1 MNNDTDRHC
10 NDLTQLCSREQLS
23 ALMDGALPEDQTRFL
38 LRRLQHDAALA
49 GCWERWR
56 IAADTM
62 RGTTPSRRLPADFA
76 SRVAA
81 ALQEDA
87 PLDAAARASARTA
100 QRRRLGGG
108 AALAAALA
116 AMAILGLPVGETT
129 APTHAPA
136 LTTQMGAHASGQA
149 TRIAHTGTPAPRAP
163 TNSNPAPAAALPEA
177 FASLAA
183 VTATRV
189 NRRKSQREAV
199 TTSNLTPASAN
210 ATAPVEFAV
219 SAPTTGEVTARPWP
233 RSILPQYGNAN
244 LTVGFGVLPAQAQDA
259 ATYRASPAF
268 ATPPKFLKAQAP
280 ESADN
285 TAAADDSASPHKGK
299 LVDDGDAQP

>member
-56 IAADTM
+56 MAADTM
-62 RGTTPSRRLPADFA
+62 RGVAPSRRLPTDFA
-76 SRVAA
+76 SRVAT

-100 QRRRLGGG
+100 QRRRWGGG

-116 AMAILGLPVGETT
+116 TLAVLGLPVGETAAPMAT
-129 APTHAPA
+129 QTAAIHTSSRTVAHTSQSQQGAPT
-136 LTTQMGAHASGQA
+136 
-149 TRIAHTGTPAPRAP
+149 PRAP
-163 TNSNPAPAAALPEA
+163 ATSDPSPSATLPEA
-177 FASLAA
+177 FAGLA
-183 VTATRV
+183 TATASRV
-189 NRRKSQREAV
+189 NRRKSQREGI
-199 TTSNLTPASAN
+199 TTSNTTPTTGN

-219 SAPTTGEVTARPWP
+219 SAPATSEITSRPWP
-233 RSILPQYGNAN
+233 RSILPQYGNAG

-259 ATYRASPAF
+259 ARYRASPAF

>member
-38 LRRLQHDAALA
+38 LRRLRHDVALA

-56 IAADTM
+56 TAADTM
-62 RGTTPSRRLPADFA
+62 RGAAPSRRLPADFA
-76 SRVAA
+76 NRVAA

-87 PLDAAARASARTA
+87 PLDAAARASARTSK
-100 QRRRLGGG
+100 RRRWGGG

-116 AMAILGLPVGETT
+116 TLAILGLPVGETT
-129 APTHAPA
+129 APTTAHAVAMRTGSPVTGHGLPMPQGAPAPHAPA
-136 LTTQMGAHASGQA
+136 S
-149 TRIAHTGTPAPRAP
+149 
-163 TNSNPAPAAALPEA
+163 SNPAPAAALPEA

-183 VTATRV
+183 ASATRV
-189 NRRKSQREAV
+189 NRRKSQREAA
-199 TTSNLTPASAN
+199 TTSNLPAALAN
-210 ATAPVEFAV
+210 AVTPVEFAV
-219 SAPTTGEVTARPWP
+219 SAQSAGEVTARPWP
-233 RSILPQYGNAN
+233 RSILPQYGTTN

-259 ATYRASPAF
+259 TAYRASPAF

-280 ESADN
+280 ESAEN
-285 TAAADDSASPHKGK
+285 TAGTDDPASPHKGK
-299 LVDDGDAQP
+299 LVDDGDTQP